1 MKIQLIIIVIL
12 GFQSCTEI
20 DINKEIA
27 RGKRQYDAD
36 SLDQSIVTLTR
47 VIQKVD
53 TCSDCFL
60 FRGFA
65 FKDLKKYDKALK
77 DFNSFIAISKYPY
90 LGYANKGSVY
100 YLENDYSNS
109 LANYQKA
116 LELHPKSVK
125 LYNPISHML
134 FATGK
139 KDEACVY
146 YTMALEI
153 GDSTFDNKI
162 VKYCTEKNYR

>member
-1 MKIQLIIIVIL
+1 MKIQLIIILVL
-12 GFQSCTEI
+12 GFQSCIQI
-20 DINKEIA
+20 DVNKEIA
-27 RGKRQYDAD
+27 RGKRQYEAD
-36 SLDQSIVTLTR
+36 SLNESITTLTR

-65 FKDLKKYDKALK
+65 FKELKKYDKAIK
-77 DFNSFIAISKYPY
+77 DFNSFIAISKDPH

-109 LANYQKA
+109 LASFQKA
-116 LELHPKSVK
+116 LELDPGSVK

-146 YTMALEI
+146 YTMALVN
-153 GDSTFDNKI
+153 GDSIFDKQI
-162 VKYCTEKNYR
+162 VEYCSEKNNR